1 MTAKEDRKPGRPRDD
16 TVDEAIID
24 ATLELLAEVGM
35 AGLSIE
41 GIVARAGVSKAA
53 LYRRWDSKETLVIDA
68 VVAKVERTSF
78 EESGEIR
85 KDLLAI
91 LQIFGHFVSGTK
103 AGSVFPWVMGEV
115 SQGTELGDRY
125 AREVIL
131 PRRRMIS
138 RVIEGGIERGEL
150 KPDLDVTAA
159 VDMFL
164 GPVIIR
170 KVMGD
175 HHESTSGWGEH
186 LVDTLLD
193 GWRAG

>member
-91 LQIFGHFVSGTK
+91 LEIFGHFVSGTK
-103 AGSVFPWVMGEV
+103 AGFRLMGMPMGDPRPPRLPLPTAEV
-115 SQGTELGDRY
+115 PQL
-125 AREVIL
+125 
-131 PRRRMIS
+131 
-138 RVIEGGIERGEL
+138 
-150 KPDLDVTAA
+150 AA
-159 VDMFL
+159 VLRGMGL
-164 GPVIIR
+164 G
-170 KVMGD
+170 
-175 HHESTSGWGEH
+175 GE
-186 LVDTLLD
+186 D
-193 GWRAG
+193 GRAAAAE